1 MKFAKPCID
10 VALMTDQLDASKAF
24 WQDEVGVAFEETLH
38 PQRGMAQ
45 HRFAMNGSVLK
56 VNHVEALPPSPLS
69 GIRELWIA
77 RDGVGEAHAL
87 VGPGGERV
95 RLVPTGERGV
105 EGIGVVMHVR
115 DREAH
120 TAFYRDILGFAEDAG
135 SSALRCGHSLLLLEA
150 TRDAPSDASII
161 GPGYR
166 YLTVQIF
173 SCETAH
179 RRALELGAR
188 EGAPPRRAGDV
199 AIYSMVRDPDGNW
212 VELSQRASL
221 TGPLDRTS

>member
-24 WQDEVGVAFEETLH
+24 WQDEVGLAFEETLN
-38 PQRGMAQ
+38 PRRGMAQ
-45 HRFAMNGSVLK
+45 HRFGVNGSVLK
-56 VNHVEALPPSPLS
+56 LNHVETLPASPPS

-77 RDGVGEAHAL
+77 RDGLDRVRSLA
-87 VGPGGERV
+87 GPGGERV
-95 RLVPTGERGV
+95 RLVPVGERGI

-115 DREAH
+115 DRDAH
-120 TAFYRDILGFAEDAG
+120 TAFYRDVLGFEAAPEEG
-135 SSALRCGHSLLLLEA
+135 VLRCGHSLVFLQA
-150 TRDAPSDASII
+150 SADAPSDASIA

-173 SCETAH
+173 SCDAAH
-179 RRALELGAR
+179 RRAVELGAR

-221 TGPLDRTS
+221 TGPLD